1 MRKLLR
7 ALWRVITFPFV
18 LVYKIITFPFR
29 AIRSAS
35 RFLNEDFEEGPPLM
49 DSLSNLVTEPQAR
62 ASLWDH
68 VEVLRMH
75 LLRMVVGLAV
85 GVGIS
90 FYFTQN
96 IIELLAGPVGGL
108 QNLKAIEVTESV
120 GVFMRVALLSGV
132 ALALPYIAFEL
143 WLFVAPGLRPRE
155 KKFGLAGIPVA
166 AFLFILGMVFCY
178 FILLPSALKFLLN
191 FMGIQA
197 QLRPNSYFSFVTGLM
212 FWIGI
217 AFEFPLVIYILTA
230 MGFVKPRILAE
241 QWRIAI
247 VIIAII
253 AAAITPTVDP
263 VNMSLVMIPMSLLYF
278 VSIGLSYIAY
288 AGRGK
293 QVEKAS

>member
-1 MRKLLR
+1 M
-7 ALWRVITFPFV
+7 A
-18 LVYKIITFPFR
+18 
-29 AIRSAS
+29 
-35 RFLNEDFEEGPPLM
+35 
-49 DSLSNLVTEPQAR
+49 
-62 ASLWDH
+62 
-68 VEVLRMH
+68 
-75 LLRMVVGLAV
+75 
-85 GVGIS
+85 
-90 FYFTQN
+90 
-96 IIELLAGPVGGL
+96 
-108 QNLKAIEVTESV
+108 
-120 GVFMRVALLSGV
+120 
-132 ALALPYIAFEL
+132 
-143 WLFVAPGLRPRE
+143 
-155 KKFGLAGIPVA
+155 
-166 AFLFILGMVFCY
+166 FCY
-178 FILLPSALKFLLN
+178 FILLLSALKFLLN